1 MSKGDCD
8 IRIGTSGW
16 HYEDWAGLFY
26 PAGLSKNKWL
36 EYYCRH
42 FDTVE
47 INNTFYQL
55 PKEKTFENWR
65 KQAPKDFLFTLKAN
79 RYITH
84 VKRLK
89 EPEGPLERFFE
100 RANLLQ
106 EHLGPVLYQLPPSFH
121 KDLARLK
128 SFLQALKH
136 VILNAAQRSE
146 KSLPRRPGSLSASR
160 RLKRPAKQNKDLIK
174 AIFEFRHESWFSQ
187 DTYDLL
193 KEFNAAFC
201 IHDLV
206 GIPTP
211 RVVTSDV
218 IYIRFHGPTGK
229 YEGEY
234 CKSALQSWTK
244 WIKDHIKGQK
254 VVYAYFNNDYHAYA
268 IKNAKTLKEQFKI
281 L

>member
-1 MSKGDCD
+1 MSKGGCD

-16 HYEDWAGLFY
+16 HYEDWSGRFY
-26 PAGLSKNKWL
+26 PADLPKNKWF
-36 EYYCRH
+36 EYYSKH

-47 INNTFYQL
+47 VNNTFYHL

-65 KQAPKDFLFTLKAN
+65 KQAPKNFLFTVKAS

-84 VKRLK
+84 IKRLN
-89 EPEGPLERFFE
+89 EPQEPLEWFFG
-100 RANLLQ
+100 RADLLQ

-128 SFLQALKH
+128 DFLQALQD

-146 KSLPRRPGSLSASR
+146 ESISPRPHSSPSAG
-160 RLKRPAKQNKDLIK
+160 RLKRPAKRNKDLTK
-174 AIFEFRHESWFSQ
+174 TVFEFRHESWFSQ
-187 DTYDLL
+187 DTYDLI

-211 RVVTSDV
+211 RVITSDM

-229 YEGEY
+229 YAGNY
-234 CKSALQSWTK
+234 SKSALQSWAK
-244 WIKDHIKGQK
+244 WIKDNLKEK
-254 VVYAYFNNDYHAYA
+254 KAVYAYFNNDYNAYA
-268 IKNAKTLKEQFKI
+268 IKNAKTLKEQI
-281 L
+281 TN

>member
-16 HYEDWAGLFY
+16 HYEDWSGRFY
-26 PAGLSKNKWL
+26 PAGLAKNKWF
-36 EYYCRH
+36 EYYSKH

-47 INNTFYQL
+47 VNNTFYHL

-65 KQAPKDFLFTLKAN
+65 KQAPKNFIFTVKAN

-84 VKRLK
+84 IKRLN
-89 EPEGPLERFFE
+89 EPQEPLERFFG

-121 KDLARLK
+121 KDLDRLNV
-128 SFLQALKH
+128 FLQA
-136 VILNAAQRSE
+136 VPNDI
-146 KSLPRRPGSLSASR
+146 
-160 RLKRPAKQNKDLIK
+160 ITV
-174 AIFEFRHESWFSQ
+174 FEFRHESWFSQ
-187 DTYDLL
+187 NVYDLL
-193 KEFNAAFC
+193 KNFNAAFC

-211 RVVTSDV
+211 RVITSDV
-218 IYIRFHGPTGK
+218 IYVRFHGPTGK

-234 CKSALQSWTK
+234 CKSALRNWAK
-244 WIKDHIKGQK
+244 WLQEHIKGK
-254 VVYAYFNNDYHAYA
+254 KAIYAYFNNDYRAYA
-268 IKNAKTLKEQFKI
+268 IKNAKTLKRQFGQS
-281 L
+281 